1 MVGRDC
7 SVRDIGNRLFGFRR
21 QNTESSTRLDR
32 EGWRTGTSASNYL
45 LIYQL
50 SLAVSLKV
58 EVKNKALIAADVHV
72 YRWSTIHPVPLV
84 TRNTVHG
91 RCVAVTHLVRPF
103 YW

>member
-1 MVGRDC
+1 
-7 SVRDIGNRLFGFRR
+7 
-21 QNTESSTRLDR
+21 LDR
-32 EGWRTGTSASNYL
+32 EGGG
-45 LIYQL
+45 QL

-91 RCVAVTHLVRPF
+91 RCVAVTHLDLLNDPTKVLHIPSDTVTGSNAAPPANPANPAPPVNF
-103 YW
+103 DVNLVL